1 MIPRVLHFFSGKQFV
16 CHVSLF
22 NKEKKKSV
30 IRLSPFSNSKFL
42 FITTDVLNSAR
53 FDSISFFEKF

>member
-1 MIPRVLHFFSGKQFV
+1 MIPATSSLF

-42 FITTDVLNSAR
+42 FITTDVLNSAC
-53 FDSISFFEKF
+53 FDSISFYEKFEINF

>member
-1 MIPRVLHFFSGKQFV
+1 MIPAAS
-16 CHVSLF
+16 SLF
-22 NKEKKKSV
+22 VMCRFLIKKKKKSV